1 MKLIE
6 NVGRSSDGEFCCFPS
21 LGQGARDKC
30 VERKVFD
37 VERTSP
43 RRSPTKDAA
52 DGRNGT
58 PKKKRIRSHFSQLQ
72 LQYLENVF
80 SRQQY
85 LSRDERTLL
94 AGALEMTE
102 LQIRNWF
109 QNKRYQKRHRELQ
122 AKQSTD
128 TKQVPIKVLVSE
140 GGIPSARAQSVSPAL
155 SDLCEAAGRRADQ
168 SRI

>member
-1 MKLIE
+1 MLISVCLSVEKQKLE
-6 NVGRSSDGEFCCFPS
+6 S
-21 LGQGARDKC
+21 
-30 VERKVFD
+30 VEGKD
-37 VERTSP
+37 STAERISP
-43 RRSPTKDAA
+43 RKSSPTKVMPGAGKDV
-52 DGRNGT
+52 T

-122 AKQSTD
+122 ASQKTP
-128 TKQVPIKVLVSE
+128 TKQVPVKVLISDSE
-140 GGIPSARAQSVSPAL
+140 VPTSHAQSVSPTL
-155 SDLCEAAGRRADQ
+155 SDLASDANEMLEDKELAEQKVQ
-168 SRI
+168 SHM

>member
-1 MKLIE
+1 M
-6 NVGRSSDGEFCCFPS
+6 
-21 LGQGARDKC
+21 
-30 VERKVFD
+30 VERKD
-37 VERTSP
+37 LSKERITP
-43 RRSPTKDAA
+43 RKTPTKGSA
-52 DGRNGT
+52 DPHKDT
-58 PKKKRIRSHFSQLQ
+58 TTKKKRIRSHFSQLQ

-122 AKQSTD
+122 AQQKTPS
-128 TKQVPIKVLVSE
+128 KQVPVKVLINSNVAPTSHAQPAS
-140 GGIPSARAQSVSPAL
+140 PSISDAASDTEQLSKSNEIGRAHV
-155 SDLCEAAGRRADQ
+155 
-168 SRI
+168 

>member
-1 MKLIE
+1 M
-6 NVGRSSDGEFCCFPS
+6 
-21 LGQGARDKC
+21 
-30 VERKVFD
+30 
-37 VERTSP
+37 ERTSP
-43 RRSPTKDAA
+43 RKSPTKVVMDAGKDA
-52 DGRNGT
+52 T

-122 AKQSTD
+122 SLQKTT
-128 TKQVPIKVLVSE
+128 TKQVPVKVLISNSE
-140 GGIPSARAQSVSPAL
+140 EPTSQPVSPTL
-155 SDLCEAAGRRADQ
+155 SDLASDKDEMLEGKERSEQRV
-168 SRI
+168 